1 MQGTERVSARPT
13 RFMKWGLLA
22 VLLIAALVAVSVRIA
37 ADARK
42 IRDED
47 EVIRSV
53 AKILGAPVV
62 VGRWEG
68 IGPFRHIDYVRL
80 PRVPMGKVREVGN
93 SLRELSHLDAVFIQ
107 DAELDDASKK
117 VLRTTL
123 TGVLLADGF
132 TTESG
137 VIQWE
142 SMGP

>member
-1 MQGTERVSARPT
+1 
-13 RFMKWGLLA
+13 
-22 VLLIAALVAVSVRIA
+22 
-37 ADARK
+37 
-42 IRDED
+42 
-47 EVIRSV
+47 
-53 AKILGAPVV
+53 
-62 VGRWEG
+62 
-68 IGPFRHIDYVRL
+68 
-80 PRVPMGKVREVGN
+80 MGKVREVGN